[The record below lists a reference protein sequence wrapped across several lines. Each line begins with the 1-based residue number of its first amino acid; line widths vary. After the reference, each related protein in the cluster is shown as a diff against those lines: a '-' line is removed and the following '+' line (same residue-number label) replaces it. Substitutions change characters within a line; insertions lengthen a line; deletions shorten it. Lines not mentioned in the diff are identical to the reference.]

1 MKINIELDDHDT
13 ADKYIERLLTVL
25 ERIADALEDEV
36 VENDNGATC
45 YLHRLRN

>member
-36 VENDNGATC
+36 IENDSGET
-45 YLHRLRN
+45 

>member
-25 ERIADALEDEV
+25 ERIADALEDEA
-36 VENDNGATC
+36 EGSDDG
-45 YLHRLRN
+45 